1 VSWDLLVL
9 AAPPGAPMESLTEEN
24 TPPLGVRAQGGDEAA
39 EVVVRLCAQAGWR
52 ALDISTGAFL
62 DETSDPA
69 TGLRGWRAFRDS
81 VVDD

>member
-9 AAPPGAPMESLTEEN
+9 AAPPGAPTESLTEEN
-24 TPPLGVRAQGGDEAA
+24 TPPLGVRAQGGD